1 MDFCA
6 EIKNDLICE
15 KYIYSDLIH
24 ARAFLSSSSMT
35 SNQSHLPYG
44 KQSISED
51 DISAVINVL
60 RSPFLTQGPVVPAFE
75 KAVAKKVGAN
85 QAVAVTNATS
95 ALHIACLAL
104 GLGPNDI
111 LWTSPT
117 TFVASAN
124 CGRYCGAK
132 VDFVDIDP
140 ATGLMSVEALR
151 KKLQQAERD
160 GTLPKIVVPVH
171 LCGTSCSMKEIAL
184 LAQRYGFSVVEDA
197 SHAIGGLYK
206 NKYVGSCC
214 YSDITIFSFHPV
226 KIITTGEGGLATTN
240 NPELASKMYMLRSHG
255 ITKDEKYF
263 QLSKPGPWG
272 YEQQVLGFNYRM
284 TDIQAALGLSQ
295 LLRLEEFV
303 DERNSL
309 YYRYKEL
316 LSDLPVKLLEIP
328 SDVRSSLHLG
338 VIRLNNI
345 SPELHRSVFNNLRA
359 SGIGVQL
366 HYAPVHLQPY
376 YQEYGFKKGNFPEA
390 EAYATNAISLPLFP
404 GLTLNN
410 QMRVV
415 KVLQEIL

>member
-1 MDFCA
+1 M
-6 EIKNDLICE
+6 
-15 KYIYSDLIH
+15 
-24 ARAFLSSSSMT
+24 
-35 SNQSHLPYG
+35 
-44 KQSISED
+44 
-51 DISAVINVL
+51 
-60 RSPFLTQGPVVPAFE
+60 
-75 KAVAKKVGAN
+75 
-85 QAVAVTNATS
+85 TS

-226 KIITTGEGGLATTN
+226 KIITTGEGGIATTN

-272 YEQQVLGFNYRM
+272 YEQQVLGFNYRR

-345 SPELHRSVFNNLRA
+345 SPELHQC
-359 SGIGVQL
+359 I
-366 HYAPVHLQPY
+366 
-376 YQEYGFKKGNFPEA
+376 
-390 EAYATNAISLPLFP
+390 
-404 GLTLNN
+404 
-410 QMRVV
+410 
-415 KVLQEIL
+415 